1 MAIINAIYCTSPIEE
16 SVYFSGQSIPV
27 GSFITAVDGTLAPN
41 NVNYC
46 FEITAGDEPTSVFT
60 ATSETYSSCYDCLA
74 QNYTIVSIVDC
85 LTNTI
90 SLVLDITEFG
100 YIPIAGTVFNLIVDV
115 PNGRNLGI
123 YSGCYEIVEI
133 LQYSESAYNDL
144 AVDFG
149 IIQQIIYSNFN
160 TSNEGGCEQ
169 CLNGFSAGT
178 ESTICVVCC
187 PCTTGETISSVSAPH
202 PTWTNGQGQAVIQLN
217 AITLGGPNGLNN

>member
-1 MAIINAIYCTSPIEE
+1 MAIINANYCTSPIEE
-16 SVYFSGQSIPV
+16 SINFSGQSIPV
-27 GSFITAVDGTLAPN
+27 GSFITAVDGTPFPN

-46 FEITAGDEPTSVFT
+46 FEITAGNEPTSIFT

-133 LQYSESAYNDL
+133 LQYSESGYNDL

-149 IIQQIIYSNFN
+149 IIQQIVYSNFSLEN
-160 TSNEGGCEQ
+160 GCNE
-169 CLNGFSAGT
+169 CLYGFSSGT
-178 ESTICVVCC
+178 ESTICEICC
-187 PCTTGETISSVSAPH
+187 PCTTDETVTEVVVPH
-202 PTWTNGQGQAVIQLN
+202 PNYSNEQNQSIIQLN
-217 AITLGGPNGLNN
+217 AITIGGFNGLNN